1 MRINEL
7 EQPPPT
13 WSALMEALR
22 LYRALLKVAR
32 RYEVPHIRKRMTYN
46 IRDMFEVFGD
56 EKDSGRVQNLISRG
70 WKVHGVLEK
79 LSTIDELNA
88 IMKTR
93 DARPELDQ
101 R

>member
-1 MRINEL
+1 
-7 EQPPPT
+7 
-13 WSALMEALR
+13 
-22 LYRALLKVAR
+22 
-32 RYEVPHIRKRMTYN
+32 
-46 IRDMFEVFGD
+46 MFEVFGD

-70 WKVHGVLEK
+70 WKVHSVLEK